1 MTKKI
6 SFLLALLIIFC
17 PVEHS
22 WASSAAVLKSA
33 EIKPYSEALE
43 GFRSSCDCSIITL
56 GAGGTEKDRIAG
68 EIKRLHP
75 DMVLAIGMGAFA
87 QVRTIRDLP
96 VIYVMVPH
104 PLSRSP
110 VGENISGVS
119 MYIPPSKYLDS
130 MVKLFPGAR
139 RVGLVYDPKDSDA
152 YVKEAM
158 SIARAGGIDLVA
170 EKADTAAAVPRL
182 IDGLKGKIDVL
193 WMLPETDLLN
203 SATVDYMLLFSFE
216 NKVPIFTFSE
226 KYVEMGAAA
235 ALTVT
240 PYDMGAQ
247 AGTIAKKLE
256 AEKSGGRIQVD
267 ANVSGL
273 VINRRVLEKLGVR
286 TNEKTM
292 ERAEYVN

>member
-6 SFLLALLIIFC
+6 SFLLVLLIMLC

-22 WASSAAVLKSA
+22 WAASAAVLKSA
-33 EIKPYSEALE
+33 QIKPYNEALE

-56 GAGGTEKDRIAG
+56 GEGGTDKDRVAG

-75 DMVLAIGMGAFA
+75 DMVLAIGMGALS

-96 VIYVMVPH
+96 VVYVMVPH

-110 VGENISGVS
+110 EGDNISGVS
-119 MYIPPSKYLDS
+119 MYISPSNYLDS
-130 MVKLFPGAR
+130 MIKLFPGAT
-139 RVGLVYDPKDSDA
+139 RVGLVYDPRDSDA

-158 SIARAGGIDLVA
+158 RIARARGIDLVA
-170 EKADTAAAVPRL
+170 EKADTSEAVPHL
-182 IDGLKGKIDVL
+182 IDDLKEKIDLL
-193 WMLPETDLLN
+193 WMLPETNLLN

-216 NKVPIFTFSE
+216 NKVPIVTFSK

-235 ALTVT
+235 ALTVS
-240 PYDMGAQ
+240 PYDMGGQ
-247 AGTIAKKLE
+247 AGAISKKLGGD
-256 AEKSGGRIQVD
+256 KSAGRIRVD

-273 VINRRVLEKLGVR
+273 VINRKVLKKLGIR
-286 TNEKTM
+286 TNEKMT
-292 ERAEYVN
+292 ERAEDVN

>member
-6 SFLLALLIIFC
+6 AFLLALLIMLC

-22 WASSAAVLKSA
+22 WASNAAVLKSA
-33 EIKPYSEALE
+33 EIKPYNEALE

-56 GAGGTEKDRIAG
+56 GAGGMEKGQVAG

-75 DMVLAIGMGAFA
+75 DMVLAIGMGAFS

-104 PLSRSP
+104 PLSRGP
-110 VGENISGVS
+110 EGDNISGVS
-119 MYIPPSKYLDS
+119 MHISPSKYLDS
-130 MVKLFPGAR
+130 MTKLFPWAK

-158 SIARAGGIDLVA
+158 SIASAGGIDLVA
-170 EKADTAAAVPRL
+170 EKADTAAAVPHL
-182 IDGLKGKIDVL
+182 IDGLKGRIDVL
-193 WMLPETDLLN
+193 WMLPETALLN

-216 NKVPIFTFSE
+216 NKVPIFTFSK

-235 ALTVT
+235 ALTVN

-247 AGTIAKKLE
+247 AGAISKKLE
-256 AEKSGGRIQVD
+256 AEKRAGRIRVD
-267 ANVSGL
+267 ANFSGL
-273 VINRRVLEKLGVR
+273 VINRRVLEKLGIR
-286 TNEKTM
+286 TNEKIK